1 MRPQIRRSRFRMEGN
16 FTNCTINMPGMW
28 RNSIRGSRKLVEK
41 DIQTIELAVTTN
53 PTTLQTNLVDYWK
66 FNEGNDIL
74 DQ

>member
-1 MRPQIRRSRFRMEGN
+1 MRPQIHRSRYGIGGN
-16 FTNCTINMPGMW
+16 CINSTFDMPGMW

>member
-1 MRPQIRRSRFRMEGN
+1 M
-16 FTNCTINMPGMW
+16 
-28 RNSIRGSRKLVEK
+28 
-41 DIQTIELAVTTN
+41 ELAVTTN